1 MAIHTQ
7 SCKYFLLLPMAAAI
21 SATLLSSQT
30 LAEHPLPEVHVEEA
44 QTALDAS
51 HSADLSRV
59 SSPDTAALLRSIPGA
74 NVNSNGAL
82 TGIAQYR
89 GLYGDRVNV
98 SIDGAHIH
106 SGGPNAMDA
115 PLSYIPAS
123 QLQSLSVERGIASVS
138 SGQETLGGHI
148 TATSKQGEFGSS
160 DAFEVSGKIDSQLQS
175 QNDGRQLGAMAII
188 ANQHHKF
195 GVNTLDETAGNT
207 EFDGGELAA
216 TGYERKRHNVF
227 YSYQDETQRLN
238 IKAGQNN
245 TGNSG
250 TPALAMDIVSIDTD
264 LASIDY
270 QIKTGDTTYNA
281 SASYSNVSH
290 AMDNFSLRSEPMN
303 AGMYRSTLA
312 TGDGSNFAFSLSTP
326 FANGTVSAGVDQ
338 SYATH
343 NADISN
349 PNNAMFFVTH
359 FNEVERNI
367 FGSFVEWEIQRDALS
382 FEAGL
387 RYNRVSMDADEV
399 NTSMTMMGGMMG
411 ANTTTLRDNFNDAE
425 REQNDDNVDL
435 VLKAA
440 YQLDNTLT
448 LNAGLSRKQRAPS
461 YQERYLWL
469 SMPTTGGL
477 ADGRS
482 YVGNVELDSET
493 AYELNLGFD
502 FNSGE
507 HYLGAQVFYREVK
520 DYIQGTDTDY
530 MAANMVAN
538 MMSGQDA
545 LQYNNIDARLFGG
558 EFTYGMAFNHQLR
571 LDGVVSYVRGERTDL
586 DDNLYRIAPLSHR
599 LSVTYSQEAWQVSA
613 ISELVAEQNKVS
625 GYNSEAASA
634 GYGLLH
640 LRADWQ
646 LSSALSLNAGIE
658 NLTDK
663 RYADHLAGYNRTMNS
678 DVAVGDRLWAAGRS
692 LNLGMNYQF

>member
-1 MAIHTQ
+1 
-7 SCKYFLLLPMAAAI
+7 MAAAI

-160 DAFEVSGKIDSQLQS
+160 DALEVSGKIDSQLQS

>member
-1 MAIHTQ
+1 MVTNAPR
-7 SCKYFLLLPMAAAI
+7 SNYLVLLPLAAAV
-21 SATLLSSQT
+21 SATVLSSQT
-30 LAEHPLPEVHVEEA
+30 LAEHPLPEVHVEEE
-44 QTALDAS
+44 QSALHAS
-51 HSADLSRV
+51 HSADLSRAT
-59 SSPDTAALLRSIPGA
+59 SPDSATLLRTIPGA
-74 NVNSNGAL
+74 SVNSNGAL

-89 GLYGDRVNV
+89 GLYGDRINV

-148 TATSKQGEFGSS
+148 TATSQQGEFGMS
-160 DAFEVSGKIDSQLQS
+160 DAFEISGKVDGQLQS
-175 QNDGRQLGAMAII
+175 QNDGRQLGASAII

-227 YSYQDETQRLN
+227 YGYQDATQRLN
-238 IKAGQNN
+238 IKAGKNN

-250 TPALAMDIVSIDTD
+250 TPALAMDIVAIDTD

-270 QIKTGDTTYNA
+270 EVKAGDTTYKA

-290 AMDNFSLRSEPMN
+290 AMDNFSLRDAPMN
-303 AGMYRSTLA
+303 ASMYRSTLA
-312 TGDGSNFAFSLSTP
+312 TGDGSNFALSLSTP
-326 FANGTVSAGVDQ
+326 LAGGTLSAGIDQ

-349 PNNAMFFVTH
+349 PNNAMFYVSH
-359 FNEVERNI
+359 FNEAERNI
-367 FGSFVEWEIQRDALS
+367 FGSFVEWQTQRDALS
-382 FEAGL
+382 LEAGL

-411 ANTTTLRDNFNDAE
+411 ANTTTLRDNFNNAE

-440 YQLDNTLT
+440 YQVDEALT

-482 YVGNVELDSET
+482 YVGNIELDSET
-493 AYELNLGFD
+493 AVELNLGFD
-502 FNSGE
+502 LKSGDQ
-507 HYLGAQVFYREVK
+507 YIGAQVFYREVK
-520 DYIQGTDTDY
+520 DYIQGTETDY

-558 EFTYGMAFNHQLR
+558 EFTYGRALNQQLR
-571 LDGVVSYVRGERTDL
+571 LDGVVSLVRGERTDL
-586 DDNLYRIAPLSHR
+586 DDNLYRIAPLSHQ
-599 LSVTYSQEAWQVSA
+599 LSLTYSQENWQVSA
-613 ISELVAEQNKVS
+613 VSELAAEQNKVS
-625 GYNSEAASA
+625 DYNNEAASA

-663 RYADHLAGYNRTMNS
+663 RYADHLAGYNRTTNS

-692 LNLGMNYQF
+692 LNLGMSYQF

>member
-1 MAIHTQ
+1 MATPALR
-7 SCKYFLLLPMAAAI
+7 SNYFMLLPLAAAI
-21 SATLLSSQT
+21 SASLLSSLT
-30 LAEHPLPEVHVEEA
+30 FAEHPLPEVHVEEE
-44 QTALDAS
+44 QSVLHAS

-59 SSPDTAALLRSIPGA
+59 NNPDAAALLRTIPGA

-89 GLYGDRVNV
+89 GLYGDRVSV

-123 QLQSLSVERGIASVS
+123 QLQSLSIERGIASVS

-148 TATSKQGEFGSS
+148 SATSQQGDFGSS
-160 DAFEVSGKIDSQLQS
+160 EEFEISGKIDSQLQS
-175 QNDGRQLGAMAII
+175 QNDGRQLGATAIV

-195 GVNTLDETAGNT
+195 GINTLDETAGNT

-216 TGYERKRHNVF
+216 SGYERKRHNVF
-227 YSYQDETQRLN
+227 YGFQDGTQRLN
-238 IKAGQNN
+238 ISAGKNN

-250 TPALAMDIVSIDTD
+250 TPALAMDIVAIDTD

-270 QIKTGDTTYNA
+270 QIKTGETTFNA

-290 AMDNFSLRSEPMN
+290 TMDNFSLRDAPMN
-303 AGMYRSTLA
+303 GSMYRSTLA
-312 TGDGSNFAFSLSTP
+312 TGDGSNFALSLSTP
-326 FANGTVSAGVDQ
+326 FANGTLSAGIDQ

-359 FNEVERNI
+359 FNEAERNI
-367 FGSFVEWEIQRDALS
+367 LGSFIEWETQRDALS
-382 FEAGL
+382 LEAGL
-387 RYNRVSMDADEV
+387 RYNRVSMDADQV
-399 NTSMTMMGGMMG
+399 ASSMAMMMPAAGML
-411 ANTTTLRDNFNDAE
+411 AADFNSAE
-425 REQNDDNVDL
+425 REQNDNNIDL
-435 VLKAA
+435 VVKGA
-440 YQLDNTLT
+440 YQVSPELSI
-448 LNAGLSRKQRAPS
+448 NAGLARKQRAPS

-482 YVGNVELDSET
+482 YVGNIELDSET

-502 FNSGE
+502 HKSGDQ
-507 HYLGAQVFYREVK
+507 YMGAQVFYREVK
-520 DYIQGTDTDY
+520 DYIQGTETNY

-558 EFTYGMAFNHQLR
+558 EFTYGLAFNQHLR
-571 LDGVVSYVRGERTDL
+571 LDGAISYVRGERTDL
-586 DDNLYRIAPLSHR
+586 DDNLYRIAPLSHQ
-599 LSVTYSQEAWQVSA
+599 LSMTYSQSTWQVSA
-613 ISELVAEQNKVS
+613 ISELLAEQDDVS
-625 GYNSEAASA
+625 AYNSEAASA

-646 LSSALSLNAGIE
+646 LSSGLSLNAGIQ
-658 NLTDK
+658 NLSDK
-663 RYADHLAGYNRTMNS
+663 RYTDHLAGYNRTMNS
-678 DVAVGDRLWAAGRS
+678 DVAVGDRLWSAGRS
-692 LNLGMNYQF
+692 LNLGMNYSF